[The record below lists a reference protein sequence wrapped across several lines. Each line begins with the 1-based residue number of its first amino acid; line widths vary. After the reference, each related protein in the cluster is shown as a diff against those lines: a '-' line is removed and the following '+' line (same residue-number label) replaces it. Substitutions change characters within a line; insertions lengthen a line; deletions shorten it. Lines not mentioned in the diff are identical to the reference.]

1 MNAFCRGALALGL
14 ALPLLAACG
23 LKKEEAPNTGKTE
36 WRTGRIEQ
44 AGDARVNNSES
55 MGTRVAVGML
65 SGVGGLIMAL
75 NTEKGLGTSSIWR
88 YSVRDGE
95 SVVQLQSFS
104 VFQTG
109 DCIRY
114 LVGGSAEDTPMERLP
129 PEQCA
134 SAR

>member
-1 MNAFCRGALALGL
+1 MRQSVRIALGAAA
-14 ALPLLAACG
+14 ALTLLAGCG
-23 LKKEEAPNTGKTE
+23 LQREEAPNTGKAE

-44 AGDARVNNSES
+44 ASDARVDNRES
-55 MGTRVAVGML
+55 KGARIAMGVL
-65 SGVGGLIMAL
+65 GGLPGLVMAL
-75 NTEKGLGTSSIWR
+75 NTEKSLGTSSIWR

-129 PEQCA
+129 SEQCA

>member
-23 LKKEEAPNTGKTE
+23 LKKEEAPNTGKME

-44 AGDARVNNSES
+44 AADARVNNSES

-129 PEQCA
+129 SEQCA